1 MLIPFDKLINDFNIK
16 VSGILHVGAHNCE
29 EFEKYK
35 SCGVSIEN
43 MYWVEAMPNK
53 IITNKQKYG
62 EKLNIFQA
70 VINDVDDKEVTF
82 HITNNGE
89 SSSILEFGSHEQNHP
104 HVKVV
109 SSQLMKTTRLD
120 TLIETK
126 HIPIEKLNFINL
138 DIQGVELRA
147 LKSMEKYM
155 QHINYIYTEVNTE
168 QVYKGCDEI
177 NEIDNYLKQFG
188 FSRVAS
194 QIYSQ
199 YGWGDAFY
207 VKNVFDS
214 KN

>member
-29 EFEKYK
+29 ELEKYR

-62 EKLNIFQA
+62 TKLNIFQA
-70 VINDVDDKEVTF
+70 VINDIDDKEVTF

-126 HIPIEKLNFINL
+126 HIPIEKINFINL

-147 LKSMEKYM
+147 LKSMEKYLS
-155 QHINYIYTEVNTE
+155 HVDYIYTEINTDY
-168 QVYKGCDEI
+168 VYKDCNLVG
-177 NEIDNYLKQFG
+177 EIDEYLKKFD
-188 FSRVAS
+188 FTRVAT
-194 QIYSQ
+194 QIASNF
-199 YGWGDAFY
+199 GWGDAFY
-207 VKNVFDS
+207 IKQ
-214 KN
+214 